1 LHASGIRNFTENSL
15 HCQYIRRRVFLENRF
30 AGPHR
35 KPLHMAAKRGIM
47 REMLMPLYMGIYI
60 ISLSIPVMKMELKYY
75 LKSSI
80 DNNLVH
86 RRFVTKVCRKSV
98 KIERRN

>member
-1 LHASGIRNFTENSL
+1 
-15 HCQYIRRRVFLENRF
+15 
-30 AGPHR
+30 
-35 KPLHMAAKRGIM
+35 MAAKRGIM

-80 DNNLVH
+80 DNKLENWIVLVIC
-86 RRFVTKVCRKSV
+86 KYD
-98 KIERRN
+98 IP